1 MIENQRI
8 KFATE
13 IAKIVMK
20 EPQNAITFI
29 CSVADVASTTELKE
43 IQVSFYNYLKNN
55 RFNLNN

>member
-13 IAKIVMK
+13 ISKIVMK

-43 IQVSFYNYLKNN
+43 IQVSFYNYLKKQQI
-55 RFNLNN
+55 